1 MQYSYLKH
9 WKGALPDVDKGRNAG
24 LSGRDHRAADRQQME
39 AADHAESAAAA
50 VAFQ

>member
-1 MQYSYLKH
+1 MLTKEEMP
-9 WKGALPDVDKGRNAG
+9 ACPVVTTV
-24 LSGRDHRAADRQQME
+24 QQME

>member
-1 MQYSYLKH
+1 MLTKEEM
-9 WKGALPDVDKGRNAG
+9 P
-24 LSGRDHRAADRQQME
+24 SGRDHRAADRQQME